1 MENSQIGDLIDY
13 LEEIAP
19 LHYQESYD
27 NSGLIYGNR
36 SKVITGV
43 LISLDLTE
51 QVLEEA
57 IEKGCNVVVSH
68 HPIIFSGIKKFSGHY
83 VDRTIEMAIKNDMAI
98 YAIHTNLDNVLDN
111 GVNSKIAEILGLEDI
126 AVLVEKKDLDPNQ
139 RVGSGVLGNLNTSME
154 AGQFLDMLKD
164 KMELKVVK
172 HTALLKNKIRK
183 IAVCGGSGSFLLPA
197 AIACVA
203 DVFITADFKY
213 HEFFDADGKI
223 VIIDI
228 GHYESERFTINLLYD
243 LITKKFSNFAAHC
256 TKWDTNPVK
265 YY

>member
-1 MENSQIGDLIDY
+1 MENSQLGALIDY
-13 LEEIAP
+13 LEEVAP

-27 NSGLIYGNR
+27 NSGLIYGTRN
-36 SKVITGV
+36 KVISGV

-68 HPIIFSGIKKFSGHY
+68 HPIIFSGIKKFQGHY
-83 VDRTIEMAIKNDMAI
+83 VDRTIEMAIKNDIAI

-111 GVNSKIAEILGLEDI
+111 GVNSKIAEILGLENI
-126 AVLVEKKDLDPNQ
+126 AVLSEKKDLNANQ
-139 RVGSGVLGNLNTSME
+139 RVGSGVIGHLNENLE
-154 AGQFLDMLKD
+154 AGQFLDVLKN
-164 KMELKVVK
+164 KMQLKVVK
-172 HTALLKNKIRK
+172 HTALLANKIRK
-183 IAVCGGSGSFLLPA
+183 VAVCGGSGSFLLAA
-197 AIACVA
+197 AIEKEA

-223 VIIDI
+223 IIIDI

-243 LITKKFSNFAAHC
+243 LIIKKFSNFAAHC